1 MMFKNILHRF
11 FKNEEQE
18 DLYTPGSSDTFFV
31 LLYKDLVIGKLT
43 VKNGVWEFQYSESF
57 KNQDL
62 IQKIID
68 FPDTE
73 KVYSSRS
80 LWPFFAHRI
89 PGLAQPGVKRIL
101 EEENIDHYNEVDL
114 LKRFGHKSIA
124 NPFELTPELG

>member
-1 MMFKNILHRF
+1 MIFKNIFHRF
-11 FKNEEQE
+11 LKNEEQE
-18 DLYTPGSSDTFFV
+18 DLYTSQSSDTFFV
-31 LLYKDLVIGKLT
+31 LFYKELIIGKLS
-43 VKNGVWEFQYSESF
+43 VKNGVWEFKYSESF
-57 KNQDL
+57 KNQDV

-73 KVYSSRS
+73 KIYSSES

-89 PGLAQPGVKRIL
+89 PGLAQPGVKRII
-101 EEENIDHYNEVDL
+101 EEENIDRHNEVDL